1 MNIER
6 DELREML
13 RLMLTIRRFELRAQE
28 LFREGLAVGEFL
40 GALHSYEG
48 EEAIAVGVCAHLR
61 DDDYIFSSHRG
72 HGHAIAKGADVRAMM
87 AELLGKSTGIS
98 RGRGGSMHMFAPQI
112 GLMGGNGIVGGG
124 TPLALGP
131 AFAAQYRGT
140 DQVTVCFFGEGAASQ
155 GVFHESLNLAS
166 LWRLPVIYVCENN
179 LWAATT
185 PIRDAWPVEDLA
197 PRAESFGMPG
207 VTVDGNDV
215 LAVREVAGEAVR
227 RAREGGG
234 PTLIEAKT
242 YRHRPHCMVLPEH
255 RDEEERARW
264 QARDPIPRFE
274 SWLRKQGVINDVE
287 LADLHTEVEAEIQE
301 AVDFARQSPLPEPDE
316 FADYLWA

>member
-1 MNIER
+1 MDITRE
-6 DELREML
+6 ELRTML
-13 RLMLTIRRFELRAQE
+13 RLMLTIRRFELKAQD

-48 EEAIAVGVCAHLR
+48 EEAIAVGVCARLR
-61 DDDYIFSSHRG
+61 DDDCVFSSHRG
-72 HGHAIAKGADVRAMM
+72 HGHAIAKGAQVRAMM
-87 AELLGKSTGIS
+87 AELLGKQTGIS

-140 DQVTVCFFGEGAASQ
+140 DQVSVCFFGEGAASQ

-185 PIRDAWPVEDLA
+185 PVCDGWPVADLA
-197 PRAESFGMPG
+197 PRAESFGMSAL
-207 VTVDGNDV
+207 TVDGNEL
-215 LAVREVAGEAVR
+215 LAVHAAAGEAVA
-227 RAREGGG
+227 RARAGDG

-242 YRHRPHCMVLPEH
+242 YRHRPHCMVIPEH
-255 RDEEERARW
+255 RPEDERARW
-264 QARDPIPRFE
+264 GELDPIPRFE
-274 SWLRKQGVINDVE
+274 GWLLAEGIISDVE
-287 LADLHTEVEAEIQE
+287 LADLRTEVEAELE
-301 AVDFARQSPLPEPDE
+301 AAARFARESPLPDPTG
-316 FADYLWA
+316 AAAYVWA

>member
-1 MNIER
+1 MDTAPET
-6 DELREML
+6 LREML
-13 RLMLTIRRFELRAQE
+13 RLMLTIRRFELTAQE

-61 DDDYIFSSHRG
+61 DDDYVFSSHRG

-87 AELLGKSTGIS
+87 AELLGKETGIS

-140 DQVTVCFFGEGAASQ
+140 DQVSVCFFGEGAACQ

-185 PIRDAWPVEDLA
+185 PIHDAWPVADLA

-207 VTVDGNDV
+207 LIVDGNDL
-215 LAVREVAGEAVR
+215 LAVHEAAGEAVG
-227 RAREGGG
+227 RARTGGG

-242 YRHRPHCMVLPEH
+242 YRHRPHCMVIPEH
-255 RDEEERARW
+255 RPEDERAQWERL
-264 QARDPIPRFE
+264 DPIPRFE
-274 SWLRKQGVINDVE
+274 AWLLEQGAISDIE
-287 LADLHTEVEAEIQE
+287 LADLRTEVEAELDE
-301 AVDFARQSPLPEPDE
+301 AAQFARESPLPDPAQ
-316 FADYLWA
+316 FAQYMWA